1 MIIVKF
7 VSHNSALSG
16 DKNANENCEEEPKGL
31 PLGISI
37 QNLTKTFTTGFLP
50 GKKKKIVAVNGLELN
65 FYEGQITAFLGH
77 NGAGKTTTM

>member
-1 MIIVKF
+1 MYG
-7 VSHNSALSG
+7 AGLTG
-16 DKNANENCEEEPKGL
+16 DDQEENWRENCEEEPEGL

-37 QNLTKTFTTGFLP
+37 QRLSKHFTSGLVP
-50 GKKKKIVAVNGLELN
+50 GRRKVVTAVNDLTLK